1 MTGGPIRYPEICQNP
16 NNCFY
21 IQYYPGMSAPLPLAL
36 TPSTAPSPAG
46 LSTASGLPCHH
57 TPQPLNARALAALS
71 APGAPQPL
79 AFFNATVRAGFPS
92 PAADHSHKRIDLN
105 DHLVRNREATFLFRV
120 RGDSMTGAG
129 IYDGDTLV
137 IDRSLD
143 ARHHHIVL
151 AVVNQEFT
159 VKRLYRRAGVVK
171 LLAENPLY
179 PALVFQ
185 PDQELSIWGVV
196 TFNLHKL
203 T

>member
-1 MTGGPIRYPEICQNP
+1 
-16 NNCFY
+16 
-21 IQYYPGMSAPLPLAL
+21 MSPPTPLTLAPPMALLPAVL
-36 TPSTAPSPAG
+36 TPVGTPPPAH
-46 LSTASGLPCHH
+46 A
-57 TPQPLNARALAALS
+57 PQPLNARALAALS

-171 LLAENPLY
+171 LLAENPIY

-185 PDQELSIWGVV
+185 PDQDLSIWGVV

>member
-1 MTGGPIRYPEICQNP
+1 M
-16 NNCFY
+16 
-21 IQYYPGMSAPLPLAL
+21 ALLPAVL
-36 TPSTAPSPAG
+36 TPVGTPPPAH
-46 LSTASGLPCHH
+46 A
-57 TPQPLNARALAALS
+57 PQPLNARALAALS
-71 APGAPQPL
+71 VPGAPQPL

-159 VKRLYRRAGVVK
+159 VKRLYRRGGVVK
-171 LLAENPLY
+171 LLAENPIY
-179 PALVFQ
+179 PPRLIKEEDDFIV
-185 PDQELSIWGVV
+185 WGVV
-196 TFNLHKL
+196 THNIHKL
-203 T
+203 C